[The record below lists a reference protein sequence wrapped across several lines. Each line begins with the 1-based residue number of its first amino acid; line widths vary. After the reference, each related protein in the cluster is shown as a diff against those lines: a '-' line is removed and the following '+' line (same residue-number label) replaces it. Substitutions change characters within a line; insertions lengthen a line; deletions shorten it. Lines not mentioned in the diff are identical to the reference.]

1 MSTPALRAT
10 GLDVDR
16 GSTAVLQNFDFEI
29 PEGSFVA
36 LVGPNGAG
44 KSTLITT
51 ILGTLA
57 PSRGSLEV
65 LGGAPGSHAAA
76 VGYVPQ
82 GKTHD
87 VSFPALAFELVMTG
101 VAPSWPFSG
110 SGEVAVARALDRVGG
125 SHLATRSVSELSGGE
140 LQRVFLARALARS
153 PRLLILDE
161 PATGIDVTGEAD
173 MYSVLEAFQRES
185 GATVLMATHDLDAAE
200 HHASHVLLMARRQ
213 VAFGTPEAA
222 LSESNLRTAFSHV
235 GHAHPLGLVH
245 DDA

>member
-1 MSTPALRAT
+1 MLRQ
-10 GLDVDR
+10 L
-16 GSTAVLQNFDFEI
+16 DFEV
-29 PEGSFVA
+29 PDGSFIA
-36 LVGPNGAG
+36 LIGPNGAG
-44 KSTLITT
+44 KSTLIAT

-57 PSRGSLEV
+57 PKRGSIEV
-65 LGGAPGSHAAA
+65 LGGRPGSHAAA

-87 VSFPALAFELVMTG
+87 TSFPALASDLVMTG
-101 VAPSWPFSG
+101 VAPSWPFAG
-110 SGEVAVARALDRVGG
+110 SGGAAVASALERVGG
-125 SHLATRSVSELSGGE
+125 AHLAARPVSELSGGE

-173 MYSVLEAFQRES
+173 MYALLEAFQKDS

-235 GHAHPLGLVH
+235 GHAHPLGMVH